1 VIRIDRNDFNPP
13 SLAIDGRFGEDT
25 GIHRFSKGIGLSG
38 RIGRTGDIS
47 LPIASMTG
55 FARAEGATGEFH
67 WTWELKSVNGRNLDI
82 RCRLPAGYE
91 QIDGFVR
98 SRAAESLKRGNL
110 SVNLTVNDAASQGR
124 LTVNREALEQVLAA
138 ANELAAKTKAEPP
151 RLDGLLGLK
160 GVLELEVPQLD
171 EAEAARRNEA
181 LQQSF
186 SRAVTGLEEMRR
198 AEGKRLADLVLAHL
212 EEIERLRRA
221 AAASA
226 GAQPLAIRQKLEKQ
240 IAELLQG
247 LTPLPEERLAQE
259 AALLAGKADVRE
271 ELDRLAAHVGA
282 ARDLLRAG
290 GAIGRKLDFLCQ
302 EFNRE
307 ANTLCSKSADIGLT
321 GLGIELKAAIE
332 QLREQIQNIE

>member
-1 VIRIDRNDFNPP
+1 M
-13 SLAIDGRFGEDT
+13 
-25 GIHRFSKGIGLSG
+25 
-38 RIGRTGDIS
+38 S

-55 FARAEGATGEFH
+55 FARAEGTTGDFH

-91 QIDGFVR
+91 QIDSFVR
-98 SRAAESLKRGNL
+98 SRAAEALKRGNL
-110 SVNLTVNDAASQGR
+110 SINLTVNDTASQGK
-124 LTVNREALEQVLAA
+124 LAVNREALDQILAA

-160 GVLELEVPQLD
+160 GVLEIELPEID
-171 EAEAARRNEA
+171 EAETARRSEA
-181 LQQSF
+181 LQQGF
-186 SRAVTGLEEMRR
+186 AKAVAGLEDMRR
-198 AEGKRLADLVLAHL
+198 VEGKRLSDLILAHL
-212 EEIERLRRA
+212 DEIERLRLA
-221 AAASA
+221 AAATA

-259 AALLAGKADVRE
+259 AAMLAGKADVRE
-271 ELDRLAAHVGA
+271 ELDRLAAHVAA
-282 ARDLLRAG
+282 ARDLMRNG
-290 GAIGRKLDFLCQ
+290 GAVGRKLDFLCQ

-321 GLGIELKAAIE
+321 NLGIELKAAIE

>member
-1 VIRIDRNDFNPP
+1 MAA
-13 SLAIDGRFGEDT
+13 LAKIPA
-25 GIHRFSKGIGLSG
+25 IHRFSKGIGLSG
-38 RIGRTGDIS
+38 RIGRTGDMS

-55 FARAEGATGEFH
+55 FARAEGTTGDFH

-91 QIDGFVR
+91 QIDSFVR
-98 SRAAESLKRGNL
+98 SRAAEALKRGNL
-110 SVNLTVNDAASQGR
+110 SINLTVNDTASQGK
-124 LTVNREALEQVLAA
+124 LAVNREALDQILAA

-160 GVLELEVPQLD
+160 GVLEIELPEID
-171 EAEAARRNEA
+171 EAETARRSEA
-181 LQQSF
+181 LQQGF
-186 SRAVTGLEEMRR
+186 AKAVAGLEDMRR
-198 AEGKRLADLVLAHL
+198 VEGKRLSDLILAHL
-212 EEIERLRRA
+212 DEIERLRLA
-221 AAASA
+221 AAATA

-259 AALLAGKADVRE
+259 AAMLAGKADVRE
-271 ELDRLAAHVGA
+271 ELDRLAAHVAA
-282 ARDLLRAG
+282 ARDLMRNG
-290 GAIGRKLDFLCQ
+290 GAVGRKLDFLCQ

-321 GLGIELKAAIE
+321 NLGIELKAAIE